1 VGKQAL
7 WQQRI
12 LGNFADLRSEA
23 LFAIADLEICCR
35 PASVN
40 LLGRNLTVGIDPSA
54 GGGDA
59 TGLVICSGN
68 MILKAERIE
77 ASDSFEATIKFLQP
91 YREHIRL
98 IYCDVIGL
106 GAEWPRMLRD
116 RGYRVEGVN
125 VSAQPKAHDILYAN
139 LKAERYVALARR
151 VRKRVISGM
160 TPDLAQELGAIE
172 QQSREGDGAVQI
184 SSKKEVKNKL
194 GHSPDLAEAL
204 MIVLGGHDPGD
215 DAEAAREA
223 IRLNSRISSVQRDH
237 VGEVVGDWRDDA
249 DDLGLGA
256 SGAGVANRHVSR
268 GGIRIGVPRSYGKFR
283 NF

>member
-1 VGKQAL
+1 
-7 WQQRI
+7 
-12 LGNFADLRSEA
+12 
-23 LFAIADLEICCR
+23 
-35 PASVN
+35 
-40 LLGRNLTVGIDPSA
+40 
-54 GGGDA
+54 
-59 TGLVICSGN
+59 

-172 QQSREGDGAVQI
+172 QQSREGDGAV
-184 SSKKEVKNKL
+184 
-194 GHSPDLAEAL
+194 
-204 MIVLGGHDPGD
+204 
-215 DAEAAREA
+215 
-223 IRLNSRISSVQRDH
+223 
-237 VGEVVGDWRDDA
+237 
-249 DDLGLGA
+249 
-256 SGAGVANRHVSR
+256 
-268 GGIRIGVPRSYGKFR
+268 
-283 NF
+283 